1 MKKLLFAFIVLTT
14 LGACA
19 SNSGE
24 SIMQPVNFELHPLRT
39 NR

>member
-1 MKKLLFAFIVLTT
+1 MKKNLLLLLTLFV

-19 SNSGE
+19 SDSGE
-24 SIMQPVNFELHPLRT
+24 SIMQPVDFELHPLKT